1 MHPQYGGEEHTQGDV
16 KAGPELKRCSGGEGG
31 VVTLLTFLI
40 SVRFNVFLNI

>member
-16 KAGPELKRCSGGEGG
+16 KAGPELKRCSGGEGD
-31 VVTLLTFLI
+31 VVAFLI